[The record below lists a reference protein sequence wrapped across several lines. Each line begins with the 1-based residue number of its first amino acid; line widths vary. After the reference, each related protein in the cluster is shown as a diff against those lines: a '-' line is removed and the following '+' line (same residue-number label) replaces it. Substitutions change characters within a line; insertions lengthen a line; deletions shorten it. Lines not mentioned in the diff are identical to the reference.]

1 MLDINQQIFE
11 IIVPFHRDVRD
22 LLRCRIPQASINK
35 QKLMSAGSDGKGEQ
49 FCEGIFKEHLLA
61 RRGKNIPKTM

>member
-1 MLDINQQIFE
+1 M
-11 IIVPFHRDVRD
+11 RD